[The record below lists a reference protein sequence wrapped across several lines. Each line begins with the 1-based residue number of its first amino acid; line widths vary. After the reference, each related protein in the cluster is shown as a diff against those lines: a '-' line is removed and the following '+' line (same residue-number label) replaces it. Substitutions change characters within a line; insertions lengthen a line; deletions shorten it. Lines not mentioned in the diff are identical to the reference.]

1 MSVDMGKYYKLWI
14 SKKNTKEK
22 ELEKASLLIVFI

>member
-1 MSVDMGKYYKLWI
+1 MWENVTNYGSA
-14 SKKNTKEK
+14 KKNTEEK